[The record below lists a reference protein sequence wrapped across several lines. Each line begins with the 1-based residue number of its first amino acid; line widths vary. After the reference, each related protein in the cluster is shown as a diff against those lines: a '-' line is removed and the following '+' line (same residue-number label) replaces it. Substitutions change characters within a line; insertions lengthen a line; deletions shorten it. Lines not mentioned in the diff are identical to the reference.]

1 MKIERLHFF
10 NFWIVIVFIYL
21 FIKMEDILGISVVGS
36 TTQLLLLY
44 IIYGLGIMFT
54 LVYGKHVV
62 SRFLFLNILFVGFGI
77 ISTFLFGISSSS
89 LIHDIVYMSFWL
101 LVMFI
106 CYSCSDIIT
115 QSRFVVNLMVVFDLL
130 MILSFYI
137 WFLNGG
143 RSSIAAVNAVYF
155 TTCLFPIVFLDIK
168 RFMKIIIL
176 VSSTACALLSGKRTA
191 LIVLVIAF
199 ALPYLCKLLMSDGKN
214 KLKNIFSL
222 VALSVLIVLLYD
234 YLLDKFNI
242 TIFERFQNIAVDG
255 GSGRFDIYH
264 AVIEAFNNSGI
275 INKVLGHGYNGVF
288 NYGVTF
294 TSAHNDFLEVLYDNG
309 LIGLTLYLC
318 FIGGVILTA
327 IKLLKNRME
336 TSFAVLSALMVFICM
351 SITSH
356 LVIYPTYFI
365 YIVIII
371 MIGQSELVERNVHE
385 GITY

>member
-54 LVYGKHVV
+54 IVYGKHVV
-62 SRFLFLNILFVGFGI
+62 SRFLFLNILFAGFGI

-155 TTCLFPIVFLDIK
+155 ITCLFPIVFLDIK

-288 NYGVTF
+288 IYGVTF
-294 TSAHNDFLEVLYDNG
+294 TSAHNDSLEVLYDNG
-309 LIGLTLYLC
+309 FIGLTLYLC
-318 FIGGVILTA
+318 FIGGVISTA

-336 TSFAVLSALMVFICM
+336 TSFAVLSALMVLICM

-356 LVIYPTYFI
+356 LIIYPTYFT

-371 MIGQSELVERNVHE
+371 MIGQSELIERNVHE

>member
-155 TTCLFPIVFLDIK
+155 ITCLFPIVFLDIK

-222 VALSVLIVLLYD
+222 VALSVLIILLYD

-309 LIGLTLYLC
+309 FIGLTLYLC
-318 FIGGVILTA
+318 FIGGVISTA

-336 TSFAVLSALMVFICM
+336 TSFAVLSALMVLICM

-371 MIGQSELVERNVHE
+371 MIGQSELIERNVHE

>member
-155 TTCLFPIVFLDIK
+155 ITCLFPIVFLDIK

-309 LIGLTLYLC
+309 FIGLTLYLC
-318 FIGGVILTA
+318 FIGGVISTA

-336 TSFAVLSALMVFICM
+336 TSFAVLSALMVLICM

-371 MIGQSELVERNVHE
+371 MIGQSELIERNVHE

>member
-318 FIGGVILTA
+318 FIGGVISTA

-336 TSFAVLSALMVFICM
+336 TSFAVLSALMVLICM

-371 MIGQSELVERNVHE
+371 MIGQSELIERNVHE

>member
-155 TTCLFPIVFLDIK
+155 ITCLFPIVFLDIK

-176 VSSTACALLSGKRTA
+176 VSSTACVLLSGKRTA

-222 VALSVLIVLLYD
+222 VALSVLIILLYD

-309 LIGLTLYLC
+309 FIGLTLYLC
-318 FIGGVILTA
+318 FIGGVISTA

-336 TSFAVLSALMVFICM
+336 TSFAVLSALMVLICM

-371 MIGQSELVERNVHE
+371 MIGQSELIERNVHE

>member
-155 TTCLFPIVFLDIK
+155 ITCLFPIVFLDIK

-176 VSSTACALLSGKRTA
+176 VSSTACVLLSGKRTA

-222 VALSVLIVLLYD
+222 VALSVLIILLYD

-294 TSAHNDFLEVLYDNG
+294 TSAHNDSEIARYDNG
-309 LIGLTLYLC
+309 FIGLTLYLC
-318 FIGGVILTA
+318 FIGGVISTA

-336 TSFAVLSALMVFICM
+336 TSFAVLSALMVLICM

-371 MIGQSELVERNVHE
+371 MIGQSELIERNVHE

>member
-10 NFWIVIVFIYL
+10 KFWIVIVFIYL

-62 SRFLFLNILFVGFGI
+62 SYFLFLNILFVGFGI

-143 RSSIAAVNAVYF
+143 RSSTAAVNAVYF
-155 TTCLFPIVFLDIK
+155 ITCLFPIVFLDIK

-176 VSSTACALLSGKRTA
+176 ISSTACALLSGKRTA

-199 ALPYLCKLLMSDGKN
+199 ALPYLCKLLLSNGKN

-264 AVIEAFNNSGI
+264 AVIEAFNNSGF

-309 LIGLTLYLC
+309 FIGLTLYLC
-318 FIGGVILTA
+318 FIGGVISTA

-336 TSFAVLSALMVFICM
+336 TSFAVVSALMVFICM

-371 MIGQSELVERNVHE
+371 MIGQSELIERNVHE

>member
-10 NFWIVIVFIYL
+10 NFWIVIVFMYL

-36 TTQLLLLY
+36 TTQLSLLY

-54 LVYGKHVV
+54 IVYGKHVV
-62 SRFLFLNILFVGFGI
+62 SLFLFLNILFVGFGI

-115 QSRFVVNLMVVFDLL
+115 QSRFVVNLMVAFDLL

-155 TTCLFPIVFLDIK
+155 ITCLFPIVFLDIK

-222 VALSVLIVLLYD
+222 AALSVLIVLLYD

-318 FIGGVILTA
+318 FIGGVISTA

>member
-10 NFWIVIVFIYL
+10 NFWIVIVFMYL

-36 TTQLLLLY
+36 ITQLSLLY

-54 LVYGKHVV
+54 IVYGKHVV
-62 SRFLFLNILFVGFGI
+62 SLFLFLNILFVGFGI
-77 ISTFLFGISSSS
+77 ISTFQFGISSSS
-89 LIHDIVYMSFWL
+89 IIHDIVYMSFWL
-101 LVMFI
+101 LVLFI

-115 QSRFVVNLMVVFDLL
+115 QSRFVVNLMVAFDLL

-318 FIGGVILTA
+318 FIGGVISTA

>member
-176 VSSTACALLSGKRTA
+176 VSSTACALLSGKRTS

-309 LIGLTLYLC
+309 FIGLTLYLC
-318 FIGGVILTA
+318 FIGGVISTA

-371 MIGQSELVERNVHE
+371 MIGQSELIERNVHE

>member
-155 TTCLFPIVFLDIK
+155 ITCLFPIVFLDIK

-309 LIGLTLYLC
+309 FIGLTLYLC
-318 FIGGVILTA
+318 FIGGVISTA

-336 TSFAVLSALMVFICM
+336 TSFAVLSALMVLICM

-371 MIGQSELVERNVHE
+371 MTGQSELIERNVHE

>member
-10 NFWIVIVFIYL
+10 NFWIVIVFMYL

-155 TTCLFPIVFLDIK
+155 ITCLFPIVFLDIK

-176 VSSTACALLSGKRTA
+176 VSSTACVLLSGKRTA

-309 LIGLTLYLC
+309 FIGLTLYLC
-318 FIGGVILTA
+318 FIGGVISTA

-371 MIGQSELVERNVHE
+371 MIGQSELIERNVHE

>member
-1 MKIERLHFF
+1 M
-10 NFWIVIVFIYL
+10 YL

-36 TTQLLLLY
+36 ITQLSLLY

-54 LVYGKHVV
+54 IVYGKHVV
-62 SRFLFLNILFVGFGI
+62 SLFLFLNILFVGFGI

-115 QSRFVVNLMVVFDLL
+115 QSRFVVNLMVAFDLL

-155 TTCLFPIVFLDIK
+155 ITCLFPIVFLDIK

-318 FIGGVILTA
+318 FIGGVISTA

>member
-54 LVYGKHVV
+54 LVYGKHIV

-77 ISTFLFGISSSS
+77 ISTLLFGISSSS

-101 LVMFI
+101 LVMLI

-155 TTCLFPIVFLDIK
+155 ITCLFPIVYLNIK
-168 RFMKIIIL
+168 KFMKIIIL
-176 VSSTACALLSGKRTA
+176 ISSTACALLSGKRTA

-199 ALPYLCKLLMSDGKN
+199 ALPYLCKLLLSDGKN

-222 VALSVLIVLLYD
+222 VTLSVLIVFIYD

-242 TIFERFQNIAVDG
+242 TIFERFQNIAADG
-255 GSGRFDIYH
+255 GSGRLDIYH
-264 AVIEAFNNSGI
+264 AVIEAFNNSGF
-275 INKVLGHGYNGVF
+275 INKLLGHGYNGVF

-318 FIGGVILTA
+318 FIGGVISTA
-327 IKLLKNRME
+327 IKLLKDRME
-336 TSFAVLSALMVFICM
+336 TSFAVVSALMVFICM

-365 YIVIII
+365 YIIIII
-371 MIGQSELVERNVHE
+371 MIGQSELIERNMHE

>member
-44 IIYGLGIMFT
+44 IIYGLGIIFT

-155 TTCLFPIVFLDIK
+155 ITCLFPIVFLDIK

-309 LIGLTLYLC
+309 FIGLTLYLC
-318 FIGGVILTA
+318 FIGGVISTA

-336 TSFAVLSALMVFICM
+336 TSFAVLSALMVLICM

-371 MIGQSELVERNVHE
+371 MIGQSELIERNVHE

>member
-44 IIYGLGIMFT
+44 IIYGLGIIFT

-115 QSRFVVNLMVVFDLL
+115 QSRFVVNLMVVYDLL

-155 TTCLFPIVFLDIK
+155 ITCLFPIVFLDIK

-199 ALPYLCKLLMSDGKN
+199 ALPYLFKLLMSDGKN

-309 LIGLTLYLC
+309 FIGLTLYLC
-318 FIGGVILTA
+318 FIGGVISTA

-336 TSFAVLSALMVFICM
+336 TSFAVLSALMVLICM

-371 MIGQSELVERNVHE
+371 MIGQSELIERNVHE